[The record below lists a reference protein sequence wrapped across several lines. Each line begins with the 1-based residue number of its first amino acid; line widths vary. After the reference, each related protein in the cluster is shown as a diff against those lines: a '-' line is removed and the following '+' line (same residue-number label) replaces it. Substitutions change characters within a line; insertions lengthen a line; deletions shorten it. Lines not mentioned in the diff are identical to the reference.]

1 MPAAKQAFL
10 RDNGA
15 LVSSM
20 IPVIA
25 VIIAG
30 FGYVFTMANNV
41 NESKAKIAKIEA
53 QLEEAGRILEVNSF
67 GESTLELEINGLSYY
82 VHEEIEGQLL
92 DISERLT
99 LLEIAIADLQAFE
112 MGTIFY
118 LYTETAEQNGGA
130 KSIQSIKVTLSLLE
144 QSVDSVHADHLYF
157 VDVLEEIE
165 DEFDIRLSKPPDV
178 YGGGYGGNYR

>member
-1 MPAAKQAFL
+1 MPPKKSFL
-10 RDNGA
+10 RDNVA

-20 IPVIA
+20 IPVVA

-41 NESKAKIAKIEA
+41 SESKEKSEKIEA
-53 QLEEAGRILEVNSF
+53 QLEQAGRILEVNSF
-67 GESTLELEINGLSYY
+67 GESTLELEISGLSYY
-82 VHEEIEGQLL
+82 VHEEIEGQLV

-112 MGTIFY
+112 MGTLFY
-118 LYTETAEQNGGA
+118 LYTETAEQNGVA
-130 KSIQSIKVTLSLLE
+130 KSIQSIKLTLSLLE
-144 QSVDSVHADHLYF
+144 QSVDNVHADHQYF
-157 VDVLEEIE
+157 ISVLEEIE

-178 YGGGYGGNYR
+178 YGGGYGTYR